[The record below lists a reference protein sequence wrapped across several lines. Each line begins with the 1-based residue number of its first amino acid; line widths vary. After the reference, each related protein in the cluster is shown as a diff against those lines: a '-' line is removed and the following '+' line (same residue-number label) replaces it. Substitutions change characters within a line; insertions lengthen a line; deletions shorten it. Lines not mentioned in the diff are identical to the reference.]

1 MRSAA
6 LGLVFATGLLIGF
19 GMVQADGPLLYGQRP
34 PAVPTPGPAGT
45 ARTAQA
51 GDCLALWSDGNGGP
65 PQLLVLDSRTRALA
79 VYHVDRASGQVVL
92 KSARNLQADLLLDE
106 FNSGEPSPQ
115 EIRSLLPP
123 R

>member
-1 MRSAA
+1 MRNAA
-6 LGLVFATGLLIGF
+6 LGLVFATGLLLGF

-34 PAVPTPGPAGT
+34 AATAAPVSTGT
-45 ARTAQA
+45 TRTAQA
-51 GDCLALWSDGNGGP
+51 GDCVALWSDGTGGP
-65 PQLLVLDSRTRALA
+65 QQLLVLDSRSRALA
-79 VYHVDRASGQVVL
+79 VYHIDRSSGQVVL

-106 FNSGEPSPQ
+106 FNSGEPSPH

>member
-1 MRSAA
+1 MRTAA
-6 LGLVFATGLLIGF
+6 LGLLFATGLVLGF

-34 PAVPTPGPAGT
+34 AAVSAPVPSGT

-51 GDCLALWSDGNGGP
+51 GDCVAMWSDGTGGP
-65 PQLLVLDSRTRALA
+65 QQLLVLDSRTRALA
-79 VYHVDRASGQVVL
+79 VYHVDRNSGQVVL